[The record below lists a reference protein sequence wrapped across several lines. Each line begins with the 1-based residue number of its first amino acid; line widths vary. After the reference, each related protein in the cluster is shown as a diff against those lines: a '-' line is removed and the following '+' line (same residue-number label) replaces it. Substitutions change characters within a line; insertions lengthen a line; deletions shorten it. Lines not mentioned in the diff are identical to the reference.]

1 VTKYGTRTDADWAL
15 LRETVPS
22 FAAHWRAYTAQPGYN
37 PLDVGMNVIEFE
49 SHLANVVAAD
59 PEALAPLFVVME
71 RYSPGAEDSLDRT
84 ISILETLATAAEEHG
99 VDLRR
104 LACLL
109 PGPVTRD
116 AWRQALTW
124 THPECTW
131 DDERGLVPDWP
142 PPVPVGRVRVT
153 DVPRGSPDLPAFP
166 LECELLSGT
175 IGPAHFVWKR
185 LSSCHHAG
193 RKITAV
199 DTLASPPE
207 SPVQLRVMLAYH
219 DSESPDDRP
228 FTAGM
233 WYDPGE
239 VLEIIEQ
246 LPPEKAMPATDD
258 RSASGPAI

>member
-1 VTKYGTRTDADWAL
+1 MTKYGSRTDADWAA
-15 LRETVPS
+15 LREAVPS
-22 FAAHWRAYTAQPGYN
+22 FAAHWRAYTAQPGYDPIDPGLN
-37 PLDVGMNVIEFE
+37 IIEFE
-49 SHLANVVAAD
+49 SHLADVVGVDPDSLDALFAA
-59 PEALAPLFVVME
+59 ME
-71 RYSPGAEDSLDRT
+71 RHSPGAEDSLDRT
-84 ISILETLATAAEEHG
+84 ISILETLAHAAEEHG

-104 LACLL
+104 LARLL

-166 LECELLSGT
+166 LEGELLDGG
-175 IGPAHFVWKR
+175 IRPGNFVWKR
-185 LSSCHHAG
+185 LSSCCHAG

-199 DTLASPPE
+199 ETLASPPE
-207 SPVQLRVMLAYH
+207 SPAQLRITLAYH
-219 DSESPDDRP
+219 DSESRDDRP

-246 LPPEKAMPATDD
+246 LPAEMEMPA
-258 RSASGPAI
+258 SGDELK